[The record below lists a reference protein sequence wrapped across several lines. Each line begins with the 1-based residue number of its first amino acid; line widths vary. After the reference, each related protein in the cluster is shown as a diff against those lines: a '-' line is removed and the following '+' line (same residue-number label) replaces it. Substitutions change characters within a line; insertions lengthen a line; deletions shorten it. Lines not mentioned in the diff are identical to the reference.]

1 MNSRVVFLIFLC
13 LHFVSTAHA
22 FTVSGVFA
30 MGILGQNKAAILKNG
45 ACFLPRRN
53 VAVAPKMSPPYHLL
67 APIENDF
74 FLVTLFG
81 TLIPSVLLITLY
93 MKSSARSAVEPT
105 SDWGY
110 IYLSSYVL
118 YIRYCMCALE
128 QWGKLKK
135 KSSVQWLWHK
145 SHFSY
150 GSIINIPTL
159 LYCLCCQ
166 RINCIYASIISWN
179 TFLCSLINVNET
191 LWLDAAMSCPSINQ
205 NSQARTLLQQL
216 GHHGGCVFYIS
227 PLAVACKAT
236 RCLCALH
243 IDTHMAKHMCRCHV
257 GSSARKHRLAHM

>member
-1 MNSRVVFLIFLC
+1 MRIKSIYTCRHISTDLHNLMPAAHLLDPNSSSRSGLESTSTVMNSRVVFLIFLY

-93 MKSSARSAVEPT
+93 MKSSARSAVDPT

-128 QWGKLKK
+128 Q
-135 KSSVQWLWHK
+135 
-145 SHFSY
+145 
-150 GSIINIPTL
+150 
-159 LYCLCCQ
+159 
-166 RINCIYASIISWN
+166 
-179 TFLCSLINVNET
+179 
-191 LWLDAAMSCPSINQ
+191 
-205 NSQARTLLQQL
+205 
-216 GHHGGCVFYIS
+216 
-227 PLAVACKAT
+227 
-236 RCLCALH
+236 
-243 IDTHMAKHMCRCHV
+243 
-257 GSSARKHRLAHM
+257 